1 MSNNIYDSANQIERE
16 IRQMDEFLALSEAF
30 DAVKANEEAFELF
43 KAFQEL
49 QMTLQQKQMQ
59 GEEFSDEDAQ
69 KAQEM
74 AEKVQEEALIQD
86 LMQKEQAFSMIVN
99 DLNRIIMQPVQD
111 LYTLD

>member
-16 IRQMDEFLALSEAF
+16 IRQMDEFLALNDAF

-74 AEKVQEEALIQD
+74 AEKVQNEALIQD

-99 DLNRIIMQPVQD
+99 DLNRIIMQPVQE

>member
-1 MSNNIYDSANQIERE
+1 MSSNIYDSANQIERE
-16 IRQMDEFLALSEAF
+16 IRQMDEFLALSDAF
-30 DAVKANEEAFELF
+30 DAVKENEEAFELF

-59 GEEFSDEDAQ
+59 GEEFSDEDAKQ
-69 KAQEM
+69 AQEM
-74 AEKVQEEALIQD
+74 AEKVQGEALIQD

>member
-16 IRQMDEFLALSEAF
+16 IRQMDEFLALSSAF
-30 DAVKANEEAFELF
+30 DAVKANQEAFELF

-74 AEKVQEEALIQD
+74 AEKVQGEALIQD

>member
-16 IRQMDEFLALSEAF
+16 IRQMDEFLALSNAF

-74 AEKVQEEALIQD
+74 AEKVQNEALIQD

-99 DLNRIIMQPVQD
+99 DLNRIIMQPVQE